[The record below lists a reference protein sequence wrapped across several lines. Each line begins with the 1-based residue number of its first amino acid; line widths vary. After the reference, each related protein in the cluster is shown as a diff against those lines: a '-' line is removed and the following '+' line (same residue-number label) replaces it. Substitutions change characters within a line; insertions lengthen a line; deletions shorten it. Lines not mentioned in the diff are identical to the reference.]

1 MSSWVEIENAR
12 TFYIVHSYNDEIIKY
27 ETNTY
32 NDEWIY
38 PPEEFHWK
46 SKPYAKR
53 YKGKWQMSNGKMAF
67 DTIEEAFD
75 QLDGRYATFLQSLI
89 EDVAHAEKNL
99 EKRKQEVELYKL
111 KIKNYEKAKN
121 IRTTSNTSANQIQ
134 EVKR

>member
-1 MSSWVEIENAR
+1 MSSWFEIENAR

-46 SKPYAKR
+46 SKPYAR
-53 YKGKWQMSNGKMAF
+53 RFKGIWRMGNGKMAF
-67 DTIEEAFD
+67 DTIEQAFD
-75 QLDGRYATFLQSLI
+75 ELDGRYTTFLESLI

-99 EKRKQEVELYKL
+99 EKRKKELELYKQ
-111 KIKNYEKAKN
+111 KIKDYEKAKN
-121 IRTTSNTSANQIQ
+121 ARTTSNADTH
-134 EVKR
+134 